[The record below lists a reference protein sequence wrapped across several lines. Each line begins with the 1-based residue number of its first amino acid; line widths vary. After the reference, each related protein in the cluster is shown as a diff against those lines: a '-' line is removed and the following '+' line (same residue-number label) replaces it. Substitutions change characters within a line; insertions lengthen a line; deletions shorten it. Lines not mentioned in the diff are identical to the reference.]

1 MITKPIQFNVR
12 RRLGNTPCKNKIA
25 QMLAASSLFPRCELA
40 AIKMIAVDARV
51 LIAVELIAAH
61 DRSGPKSI
69 AASTQRAHVLAALP
83 TASKPRSF
91 ICRRDISV

>member
-40 AIKMIAVDARV
+40 AIKMIAVDAHV